1 MIFLE
6 KSVFFPLIIVR
17 EYNTPMGHMVHCVDE
32 VYHYVFLNDC
42 SRLSLIKISN
52 DWDLD
57 DEKLIHFFK

>member
-1 MIFLE
+1 ME

-52 DWDLD
+52 RFHQNLPCLD
-57 DEKLIHFFK
+57 KRNA